1 METQAQIYHI
11 AFQRISSPQGV
22 SPVPFVTARV
32 SWRENMASGAET
44 VKASAPLLGS
54 VEHIV
59 ISLGKQ
65 SC

>member
-1 METQAQIYHI
+1 METEAWIYLI

-22 SPVPFVTARV
+22 SLVPFVTARV

-44 VKASAPLLGS
+44 VKASGPLLGP

-59 ISLGKQ
+59 TSLGKQ